1 MEGITRMTSN
11 FLKRLLGGKDEQT
24 VVIQEIIEGGAP
36 LAGEVRTDPTM
47 VALPPLPV
55 LNGLNGLNGVNQTHG
70 SGAQPPALFGTQPP
84 ATSDGQRGGGSG
96 PLDLMR
102 GAARGIW
109 EAAQSAGGK
118 AAEFGQT
125 QEGRELATSLA
136 GLMTIWLSRSTQLT
150 EEQRQAITDKLREDF
165 ADFIR
170 ICGDVANSM
179 NPAERASSY
188 ALMDAFNRLVPVS
201 DELRAAA
208 MAPIGTGPLPVVP
221 KKPSAATSD
230 EDQVVRKLTEVPKHT
245 PRTLAELAR
254 QLEADAQWAAQQ
266 LQRLQTDLQSDRA
279 RREVMM
285 NDARNRT
292 QSLSKELL
300 ARLKRLRK
308 DLCRERGWFEN
319 WRGSLGQ

>member
-1 MEGITRMTSN
+1 MTTN
-11 FLKRLLGGKDEQT
+11 FLKRLLGGHDEQT
-24 VVIQEIIEGGAP
+24 VVIQEIVEGSAP

-47 VALPPLPV
+47 TAMPSNSV
-55 LNGLNGLNGVNQTHG
+55 LNGNTGQTAQH
-70 SGAQPPALFGTQPP
+70 GAQPPALFGAQPP
-84 ATSDGQRGGGSG
+84 ATSDGQRAGGSG

-102 GAARGIW
+102 DAARGIW
-109 EAAQSAGGK
+109 GVAQSAGGK
-118 AAEFGQT
+118 ATEFGQT

-136 GLMTIWLSRSTQLT
+136 GLMTLWLSRGTQMT
-150 EEQRQAITDKLREDF
+150 DEQRQAITDKLREDF
-165 ADFIR
+165 TDFIR

-179 NPAERASSY
+179 NQAERTTGY

-208 MAPIGTGPLPVVP
+208 MAPSGTGPLPVVP
-221 KKPSAATSD
+221 KKPSAVTSD
-230 EDQVVRKLTEVPKHT
+230 EDQVVRKLTEVPKHA

-254 QLEADAQWAAQQ
+254 QLETDAQWAVQQ

-300 ARLKRLRK
+300 TRLKRLRK
-308 DLCRERGWFEN
+308 DICRERNWFEN
-319 WRGSLGQ
+319 LRGSLGQ

>member
-1 MEGITRMTSN
+1 MASN

-47 VALPPLPV
+47 AAMPPNSV
-55 LNGLNGLNGVNQTHG
+55 LNGLNGLNGLNSADQAL
-70 SGAQPPALFGTQPP
+70 SPGAQPPAVFGAEPP
-84 ATSDGQRGGGSG
+84 ATTDSQRGGGTG
-96 PLDLMR
+96 PLDFVR
-102 GAARGIW
+102 DAARGLRDL
-109 EAAQSAGGK
+109 AQGAGDK
-118 AAEFGQT
+118 AAEFSRT
-125 QEGRELATSLA
+125 QQGRELANSVV
-136 GLMTIWLSRSTQLT
+136 GLMSLWLSRSTQMT
-150 EEQRQAITDKLREDF
+150 DDQRKAITERLHEDF
-165 ADFIR
+165 TDFIK
-170 ICGDVANSM
+170 ICGDVANGMS
-179 NPAERASSY
+179 PSESVTSY

-201 DELRAAA
+201 DAMRAEG
-208 MAPIGTGPLPVVP
+208 MPVGTGPLPVVP
-221 KKPSAATSD
+221 KKPSTTSAD

-254 QLEADAQWAAQQ
+254 QLETTAEWASRQ
-266 LQRLQTDLQSDRA
+266 LQRIKTDLESDRA

-308 DLCRERGWFEN
+308 DVSRERSWFEN
-319 WRGSLGQ
+319 WRGSFKQ